1 MAQAIL
7 RAYREGRQRPLY
19 VEKLIARMTVEP
31 LIQERQEARVQA
43 DELLRNT
50 NEIDAGMNDL
60 SVLDD
65 GVVTD
70 LGVLPIVSQTERHEL
85 QQKEMKFLLPPQ

>member
-1 MAQAIL
+1 VAQAIL